1 MKRFKGLQDY
11 AIYKKD
17 GEPWTQKEYDIVT
30 TAFEDPDP
38 YPIELE
44 EATLKC
50 IYYNHFAEG
59 DKYHLWDTQKRSTF
73 NFNSFT
79 VLEYN
84 DFLKHL
90 NPPIQRR
97 KQL

>member
-17 GEPWTQKEYDIVT
+17 GAPWTQEEYDIVT
-30 TAFEDPDP
+30 TAFEDPDTFYISP
-38 YPIELE
+38 E
-44 EATLKC
+44 EAGLTYLF
-50 IYYNHFAEG
+50 YNTFAEG
-59 DKYHLWDTQKRSTF
+59 EKYHLWFSQTYSTF
-73 NFNSFT
+73 SLTGFT

-84 DFLKHL
+84 DFLKQL

>member
-17 GEPWTQKEYDIVT
+17 GAPWTQEEYDIVT
-30 TAFEDPDP
+30 AAFEDADP
-38 YPIELE
+38 YPIKSE

-50 IYYNHFAEG
+50 IYYNDFAEG
-59 DKYHLWDTQKRSTF
+59 DKYHLWATQKRSTF

-84 DFLKHL
+84 DFLKQL

-97 KQL
+97 RPL

>member
-17 GEPWTQKEYDIVT
+17 GEPWTQEEYDIVT
-30 TAFEDPDP
+30 TAFENADPF
-38 YPIELE
+38 PIEAK
-44 EATLKC
+44 EAELTYLF
-50 IYYNHFAEG
+50 YNHFGYG
-59 DKYHLWDTQKRSTF
+59 DKYHLWFSQRYPTF
-73 NFNSFT
+73 SLTGFT

-84 DFLKHL
+84 DFLKQL

>member
-17 GEPWTQKEYDIVT
+17 GVPWTQEEYDIVT
-30 TAFEDPDP
+30 TAFENADPF
-38 YPIELE
+38 PIGAE
-44 EATLKC
+44 EAELTYLF
-50 IYYNHFAEG
+50 YNHFAEG
-59 DKYHLWDTQKRSTF
+59 EKYHLWVSQTYPTF
-73 NFNSFT
+73 SLTGFT

-84 DFLKHL
+84 DFLKQL